1 MQEKRDNS
9 NSSPPLLPVILSG
22 GSGTRLWPLSREC
35 FPKQYLSLDEKS
47 NFSLLQNTYLRLIG
61 IRGLENPLII
71 CNEEQRFL
79 VAEQMREI
87 NVYPN
92 SIILEPIGRNTAPAI
107 ALSALYAQ
115 EKYQDINLLILSA
128 DHLINDSKSFHETI
142 EKGIFYSNQED
153 LVTFG
158 IVPNSPET
166 GYGYIEAKD
175 ALSKENISS
184 KIEKFIEKPNRE
196 LAETLI
202 KDKKYTWNSG
212 IFLFKATT
220 ILKELKKYQ
229 PEIMES
235 CKDIFLEMDKDFD
248 FQRINEGKFAT
259 CPNKSIDVAI
269 MEKTNRGR
277 VLSLDAGWSDIGNWN
292 SVWENSSKDVN
303 GNFYKGKVIHKNSK
317 NCYFRSEDRLIVGL
331 DLENTIVIETNDAIL
346 VSNKNSTESLK
357 NIVKN
362 LEKKNFKEGKFNK
375 KMYRPW
381 GSYTCLIESESWQVK
396 ILEIKPFAS
405 LSLQLHHHRSEHWV
419 VVNGT
424 AKVEIDGLESTLV
437 KNQSIFV
444 PLGLKH
450 RLSNPKNIPLE
461 IIEVQN
467 GVYLGEDDIERFDD
481 QYGRT

>member
-1 MQEKRDNS
+1 MQEKKDNS
-9 NSSPPLLPVILSG
+9 HSSPPLLPVILSG

-61 IRGLENPLII
+61 IQGLENPLII

-87 NVYPN
+87 NVSPN

-175 ALSKENISS
+175 ELSKENISS
-184 KIEKFIEKPNRE
+184 KIEKFIEKPNKE

-235 CKDIFLEMDKDFD
+235 CKDVFLEMDKDFD

-259 CPNKSIDVAI
+259 CPNTSIDVAI

-346 VSNKNSTESLK
+346 VSNKNSSESLK
-357 NIVKN
+357 KIVKN
-362 LEKKNFKEGKFNK
+362 LGKKNFKE
-375 KMYRPW
+375 
-381 GSYTCLIESESWQVK
+381 
-396 ILEIKPFAS
+396 
-405 LSLQLHHHRSEHWV
+405 
-419 VVNGT
+419 
-424 AKVEIDGLESTLV
+424 
-437 KNQSIFV
+437 
-444 PLGLKH
+444 
-450 RLSNPKNIPLE
+450 
-461 IIEVQN
+461 
-467 GVYLGEDDIERFDD
+467 
-481 QYGRT
+481 

>member
-1 MQEKRDNS
+1 MQEKRDNG
-9 NSSPPLLPVILSG
+9 NSIPPLLPVILSG

-61 IRGLENPLII
+61 IQGLENPLII

-87 NVYPN
+87 NVSPN

-115 EKYQDINLLILSA
+115 EVYKDINLLILSA
-128 DHLINDSKSFHETI
+128 DHLINDSKSFHESI
-142 EKGIFYSNQED
+142 KKGIFYSNQED

-158 IVPNSPET
+158 VVPNSPET

-175 ALSKENISS
+175 ELSKENISS
-184 KIEKFIEKPNRE
+184 KIVKFIEKPNKE
-196 LAETLI
+196 LAEILI

-212 IFLFKATT
+212 IFLFKAST

-229 PEIMES
+229 PEIIES
-235 CKDIFLEMDKDFD
+235 CNSVFLEMDKDFD
-248 FQRINEGKFAT
+248 FQRINKGKFAT
-259 CPNKSIDVAI
+259 CPNTSIDVAI
-269 MEKTNRGR
+269 MERTNRGR
-277 VLSLDAGWSDIGNWN
+277 VLSLEAGWSDIGNWN
-292 SVWENSSKDVN
+292 SVWENSSKDIN

-317 NCYFRSEDRLIVGL
+317 NCYFRSEERLIVGL
-331 DLENTIVIETNDAIL
+331 DLESTIVIETNDAIL
-346 VSNKNSTESLK
+346 VSNKNSSESLK
-357 NIVKN
+357 NIVKK
-362 LEKKNFKEGKFNK
+362 LDQKNFKEGKFNK

-396 ILEIKPFAS
+396 ILKIKPFAS

-467 GVYLGEDDIERFDD
+467 GSYLGEDDIERFDD
-481 QYGRT
+481 KYGRA

>member
-1 MQEKRDNS
+1 M
-9 NSSPPLLPVILSG
+9 ILSG

-61 IRGLENPLII
+61 IQGLENPLII

-87 NVYPN
+87 DVSPN

-115 EKYQDINLLILSA
+115 EVYKDINLLILSA
-128 DHLINDSKSFHETI
+128 DHLINDSKSFHESI
-142 EKGIFYSNQED
+142 KNGIFYSNQED

-158 IVPNSPET
+158 VFPNSPET

-175 ALSKENISS
+175 ELTKENISS
-184 KIEKFIEKPNRE
+184 KIVKFIEKPNKE
-196 LAETLI
+196 LAEILI

-212 IFLFKATT
+212 IFLFKAST

-229 PEIMES
+229 PEIIES
-235 CKDIFLEMDKDFD
+235 CKSVFLEMDKDFD
-248 FQRINEGKFAT
+248 FQRINKGKFAT
-259 CPNKSIDVAI
+259 CPSTSIDVAI
-269 MEKTNRGR
+269 MEKTKRGR
-277 VLSLDAGWSDIGNWN
+277 VLSLDAGWSDVGNWN

-317 NCYFRSEDRLIVGL
+317 NCYFRSEERLIVGL

-346 VSNKNSTESLK
+346 VSNKNSSESLK
-357 NIVKN
+357 NIVKK
-362 LEKKNFKEGKFNK
+362 LDQKNFKEGKFNK

-381 GSYTCLIESESWQVK
+381 GSYTSLIESESWQVK
-396 ILEIKPFAS
+396 ILKIKPFAS

-467 GVYLGEDDIERFDD
+467 GIYLGEDDIERFDD
-481 QYGRT
+481 KYGRA

>member
-1 MQEKRDNS
+1 MYRC
-9 NSSPPLLPVILSG
+9 PVIPIILCG
-22 GSGTRLWPLSREC
+22 GTGSRLWPISRESY
-35 FPKQYLSLDEKS
+35 PKQYLKINPEDNLT
-47 NFSLLQNTYLRLIG
+47 LLQRTFKRISNVPELKDPILV
-61 IRGLENPLII
+61 
-71 CNEEQRFL
+71 CNEEHRFIA
-79 VAEQMREI
+79 AEQMRQI
-87 NVYPN
+87 GIIPQ
-92 SIILEPIGRNTAPAI
+92 SILLEPFGKNTAPAI
-107 ALSALYAQ
+107 TLAAITAIKNEEDPILIVLSSDHFIKDEAKFVKIIKNGINYA
-115 EKYQDINLLILSA
+115 KKDR
-128 DHLINDSKSFHETI
+128 
-142 EKGIFYSNQED
+142 

-158 IVPNSPET
+158 VSPTKPET
-166 GYGYIEAKD
+166 GYGYIKSAMPFKTEQI
-175 ALSKENISS
+175 EGINID
-184 KIEKFIEKPNRE
+184 KFIEKPDIDNARKFLE
-196 LAETLI
+196 
-202 KDKKYTWNSG
+202 DKRFVWNSG
-212 IFLFKATT
+212 IFAFKAN
-220 ILKELKKYQ
+220 IL
-229 PEIMES
+229 
-235 CKDIFLEMDKDFD
+235 
-248 FQRINEGKFAT
+248 INEIKKFSKNIFET
-259 CPNKSIDVAI
+259 CNTALLNAENDLDFKRIKKEDFAKCQDISLDVAV
-269 MEKTNRGR
+269 MEKTNLGT
-277 VLSLDAGWSDIGNWN
+277 VLNLDVGWSDIGNWN

-346 VSNKNSTESLK
+346 VSNKNSSESLK
-357 NIVKN
+357 NIVKK
-362 LEKKNFKEGKFNK
+362 LDQKNFKEGKFNK

-405 LSLQLHHHRSEHWV
+405 LSLQLHHYRSEHWV

-481 QYGRT
+481 EYGRT

>member
-1 MQEKRDNS
+1 MQEKKDNG
-9 NSSPPLLPVILSG
+9 NSIPPLLPVILSG

-47 NFSLLQNTYLRLIG
+47 NYSLLQNTYLRLIG
-61 IRGLENPLII
+61 IQGLENPLII

-87 NVYPN
+87 NISPN
-92 SIILEPIGRNTAPAI
+92 SIILEPFGRNTAPAI

-115 EKYQDINLLILSA
+115 EVYKDINLLILSA
-128 DHLINDSKSFHETI
+128 DHLINDSKSFHESI
-142 EKGIFYSNQED
+142 KKGIFYSNQED

-158 IVPNSPET
+158 VIPNSPET

-175 ALSKENISS
+175 ELSKENISS
-184 KIEKFIEKPNRE
+184 KIVKFIEKPNKE
-196 LAETLI
+196 LAEILI

-212 IFLFKATT
+212 IFLFKAST

-229 PEIMES
+229 PEIIES
-235 CKDIFLEMDKDFD
+235 CKSIFLEMDKDFD
-248 FQRINEGKFAT
+248 FQRINKEKFAT
-259 CPNKSIDVAI
+259 CPNTSIDVAI
-269 MEKTNRGR
+269 MEKTNKGR
-277 VLSLDAGWSDIGNWN
+277 VLSLDTGWSDIGNWN
-292 SVWENSSKDVN
+292 SVWENSSKDVH

-317 NCYFRSEDRLIVGL
+317 NCYFRSEERLIVGL

-346 VSNKNSTESLK
+346 VSNKNSSESLK
-357 NIVKN
+357 NIVKK
-362 LEKKNFKEGKFNK
+362 LDQKNFKEGKFNK

-396 ILEIKPFAS
+396 ILKIKPFAS

-467 GVYLGEDDIERFDD
+467 GSYLGEDDIERFDD
-481 QYGRT
+481 KYGRA

>member
-1 MQEKRDNS
+1 MQEKRDND
-9 NSSPPLLPVILSG
+9 NSIPPLLPVILSG

-61 IRGLENPLII
+61 IQGLENPLII

-87 NVYPN
+87 DVSPN

-115 EKYQDINLLILSA
+115 EVYKDINLLILSA
-128 DHLINDSKSFHETI
+128 DHLINDSKSFHESI
-142 EKGIFYSNQED
+142 KNGIFYSNQED

-158 IVPNSPET
+158 VFPNSPET

-175 ALSKENISS
+175 ELTKENISS
-184 KIEKFIEKPNRE
+184 KIVKFIEKPNKE
-196 LAETLI
+196 LAEILI

-212 IFLFKATT
+212 IFLFKAST

-229 PEIMES
+229 PEIIES
-235 CKDIFLEMDKDFD
+235 CKSVFLEMDKDFD
-248 FQRINEGKFAT
+248 FQRINKGKFAT
-259 CPNKSIDVAI
+259 CPSTSIDVAI
-269 MEKTNRGR
+269 MEKTKRGR
-277 VLSLDAGWSDIGNWN
+277 VLSLDAGWSDVGNWN

-317 NCYFRSEDRLIVGL
+317 NCYFRSEERLIVGL

-346 VSNKNSTESLK
+346 VSNKNSSESLK
-357 NIVKN
+357 NIVKK
-362 LEKKNFKEGKFNK
+362 LDQKNFKEGKFNK

-381 GSYTCLIESESWQVK
+381 GSYTSLIESESWQVK
-396 ILEIKPFAS
+396 ILKIKPFAS

-467 GVYLGEDDIERFDD
+467 GIYLGEDDIERFDD
-481 QYGRT
+481 KYGRA

>member
-1 MQEKRDNS
+1 MQEKRDND
-9 NSSPPLLPVILSG
+9 NSIPPLLPVILSG

-47 NFSLLQNTYLRLIG
+47 NFSLLQNTYLRLVG
-61 IRGLENPLII
+61 IQGLENPLII

-87 NVYPN
+87 DVSPN

-107 ALSALYAQ
+107 ALSALYAK
-115 EKYQDINLLILSA
+115 EVYKDINLLILSA
-128 DHLINDSKSFHETI
+128 DHLINDSKSFHESI
-142 EKGIFYSNQED
+142 KKGIFYSNKDD

-158 IVPNSPET
+158 VVPNSPET

-175 ALSKENISS
+175 ELSKENISS
-184 KIEKFIEKPNRE
+184 KIVKFIEKPNKE
-196 LAETLI
+196 LAEILI

-212 IFLFKATT
+212 IFLFKAST
-220 ILKELKKYQ
+220 ILEELKKYQ
-229 PEIMES
+229 PEIIES
-235 CKDIFLEMDKDFD
+235 CKSVFLEMDNDFD
-248 FQRINEGKFAT
+248 FQRINKGKFAT
-259 CPNKSIDVAI
+259 CPNTSIDVAI

-277 VLSLDAGWSDIGNWN
+277 VLSLDAGWSDVGNWN
-292 SVWENSSKDVN
+292 SVWENSSKDAN
-303 GNFYKGKVIHKNSK
+303 GNFDKGKVIHKNSK
-317 NCYFRSEDRLIVGL
+317 NCYFRSEERLIVGL

-346 VSNKNSTESLK
+346 VSNKNSSESLK
-357 NIVKN
+357 NIVKK
-362 LEKKNFKEGKFNK
+362 LDQKNFKEGKFNK

-396 ILEIKPFAS
+396 ILKIKPFAS

-444 PLGLKH
+444 PLGFKH

-467 GVYLGEDDIERFDD
+467 GRYLGEDDIERFDD
-481 QYGRT
+481 KYGRA

>member
-87 NVYPN
+87 NVSPN

-259 CPNKSIDVAI
+259 CPNTSIDVAI

-292 SVWENSSKDVN
+292 SVWENSSKDAN

-317 NCYFRSEDRLIVGL
+317 NCYFRSEERLIVGL

-346 VSNKNSTESLK
+346 VSNKNSSESLK
-357 NIVKN
+357 NIVKK
-362 LEKKNFKEGKFNK
+362 LDQKNFKEGKFNK

-396 ILEIKPFAS
+396 ILKIKPFAS

>member
-1 MQEKRDNS
+1 MQEKKDNG
-9 NSSPPLLPVILSG
+9 NSIPPLLPVILSG

-35 FPKQYLSLDEKS
+35 FPKQYLNLDEKS

-61 IRGLENPLII
+61 IQGLENPLII

-87 NVYPN
+87 NVSPN

-107 ALSALYAQ
+107 TLSALYAQ
-115 EKYQDINLLILSA
+115 EVYKDINLLILSA
-128 DHLINDSKSFHETI
+128 DHLINDSKSFHESI
-142 EKGIFYSNQED
+142 KKGIFYSNQED

-158 IVPNSPET
+158 VIPNSPET

-175 ALSKENISS
+175 ELSKENISS
-184 KIEKFIEKPNRE
+184 KIVKFIEKPNKE
-196 LAETLI
+196 LAEILI

-212 IFLFKATT
+212 IFLFKAST

-229 PEIMES
+229 PEIIES
-235 CKDIFLEMDKDFD
+235 CKSVFLEMDKDFD
-248 FQRINEGKFAT
+248 FQRINKEKFAT
-259 CPNKSIDVAI
+259 CPNTSIDVAI

-277 VLSLDAGWSDIGNWN
+277 VLSLDTGWSDIGNWN
-292 SVWENSSKDVN
+292 SVWENSSKDVH

-317 NCYFRSEDRLIVGL
+317 NCYFRSEERLIVGL

-346 VSNKNSTESLK
+346 VSNKNSSESLK
-357 NIVKN
+357 NIVKK
-362 LEKKNFKEGKFNK
+362 LDQKNFKEGKFNK

-396 ILEIKPFAS
+396 ILKIKPFAS

-467 GVYLGEDDIERFDD
+467 GSYLGEDDIERFDD
-481 QYGRT
+481 KYGRA